1 MATDVRY
8 PDGQVWP
15 AEMRARMAA
24 AYVDEPSVEAFNRK
38 IGSVYPRPVHG
49 RGEARKW
56 SKAVLD
62 KAIAERH
69 GEEQEFQDISEL
81 I

>member
-1 MATDVRY
+1 MTTNVRY

-15 AEMRARMAA
+15 AEMRADLAA
-24 AYVDEPSVEAFNRK
+24 AYVDEPSVEAFYHK
-38 IGSVYPRPVHG
+38 VGCVYPLPVHG
-49 RGEARKW
+49 KGVARKW
-56 SKAVLD
+56 SKATLD

-69 GEEQEFQDISEL
+69 GDEQKFEDISEL